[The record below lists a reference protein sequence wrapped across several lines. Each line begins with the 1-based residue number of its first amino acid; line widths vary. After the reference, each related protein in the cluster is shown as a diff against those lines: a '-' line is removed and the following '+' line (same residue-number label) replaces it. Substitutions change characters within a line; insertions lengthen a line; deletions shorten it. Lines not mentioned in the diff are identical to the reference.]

1 MPATLVVVDMQSH
14 FEAACDPDVIINVT
28 EEIIKAKQ
36 HNAHIL
42 LVEYAG
48 CGKSHEGFGQL
59 LKNYRYKARIRKG
72 DDDGSGEI
80 IRALR
85 RRGFNDRHLRLCGVN
100 SDCCVCA
107 TTMGLLDKLSNTK
120 IEVVKRACGT
130 VNDFDWRMY
139 IRHPNL
145 RLV

>member
-1 MPATLVVVDMQSH
+1 MPATLVVVDMQQF
-14 FEAACDPDVIINVT
+14 FEAACNPNVIIGVT
-28 EEIIKAKQ
+28 EEIIKARQ
-36 HNAHIL
+36 ASSDIV

-59 LKNYRYKARIRKG
+59 LKNYRYKARIKKC
-72 DDDGSGEI
+72 DDDGSAEI
-80 IRALR
+80 VRTLR

-100 SDCCVCA
+100 ADCCVCA
-107 TTMGLLDKLSNTK
+107 TVRGLLEKLDDSR
-120 IEVVKRACGT
+120 IEVVKRACGWT
-130 VNDFDWRMY
+130 NSFDWRMY